1 LRRPEQT
8 SEVCETSEVWPRLKA
23 KRSRTCSEFRF
34 DLRFCRTAGRTLLG
48 GIYASVFGQPDA
60 RMSNQPSARRLNY
73 TPTGWAID
81 NHTDNDYTLDMD
93 IQIVSTHD
101 AVLQTISH
109 WTPTQRFALV
119 QEVLKT
125 LEPPA
130 LSPTFPKRHTLDKAL
145 GLLKTDRLSPTDEEV
160 GRILHE
166 SRLEKYA

>member
-1 LRRPEQT
+1 VITGSLVTRQ
-8 SEVCETSEVWPRLKA
+8 
-23 KRSRTCSEFRF
+23 
-34 DLRFCRTAGRTLLG
+34 
-48 GIYASVFGQPDA
+48 
-60 RMSNQPSARRLNY
+60 LNY
-73 TPTGWAID
+73 TPKGGAID
-81 NHTDNDYTLDMD
+81 SGADNDYTLDME
-93 IQIVSTHD
+93 IETVSTYN

-145 GLLKTDRLSPTDEEV
+145 GLLKTDRLAPTDEEV

-166 SRLEKYA
+166 ARLEKYG